1 MGNIVKRILR
11 YVGTVLI
18 MRLIKNLFSKGS
30 NKR

>member
-1 MGNIVKRILR
+1 MGNVVKHILR

-18 MRLIKNLFSKGS
+18 MRLIRKLFSKGS